1 MKYITVKELHEIV
14 TNKTHGNYLLYYWN
28 LDYNN
33 APEILKSNLIEGSC
47 GEFNLVGHEGHPFP
61 ISDSDG
67 GEIKRFNNDHY
78 QFSLFID

>member
-1 MKYITVKELHEIV
+1 MKYITVQQLQEIV

-33 APEILKSNLIEGSC
+33 SPEILKSNSITGLD
-47 GEFNLVGHEGHPFP
+47 GEFNLVGHEGHPFS
-61 ISDSDG
+61 ISNSDN
-67 GEIKRFNNDHY
+67 GEIRRFNNDHY